1 MLKLDPKPT
10 FWSKQRVRVPG
21 GEVCD
26 FEVEFVHMTRDGIRA
41 FLESA
46 GSRDELAVIAEIV
59 VGWRGLDADFSA
71 ENLKRLLSNYPGLSA
86 LLLTE
91 YAGEMMRAREGN

>member
-1 MLKLDPKPT
+1 MLKLQPKPT
-10 FWSKQRVRVPG
+10 FWSKQRARVPG

-26 FEVEFVHMTRDGIRA
+26 FEVEYVHMTREGIRD
-41 FLESA
+41 FLDSA
-46 GSRDELAVIAEIV
+46 AGRDEMAVIADIV
-59 VGWRGLDADFSA
+59 VGWRGLDADFSP
-71 ENLKRLLSNYPGLSA
+71 ENLRQLLSNYPGLSS